1 MSNQVQTIP
10 EFDPERNG
18 DLPNPDQPVAGKMQ
32 RLKDGLRANIEFM
45 LRPQLTRF
53 DQVYPERDEPEADQ
67 LLDRIGHALTG
78 TIVRKLRA
86 RPKRVHAIV
95 DQVAPFEAPLRELDS
110 DGLRELARELTR
122 QLRREG
128 MKDELVAHAFAL
140 VRETSD
146 RIHGMRHFNSQ
157 LIGGWVMLQGMIAE
171 METGE
176 GKTLTATLP
185 ACTAALAGRPV
196 HVITVNDYLVE
207 RDHALMQP
215 VYAALGISSAAVTSE
230 MSHEERQLAYACDVV
245 YCTNKT
251 VVFDYLRDRIVLGTQ
266 SDSLHL
272 KLEKVYGGDAA
283 KSRIRR
289 LLLRGLSFAIV
300 DEADSVLADEAG
312 TPLIISAE
320 VSSPDEALFAGQ
332 AIDLAHQLVEGL
344 HYRILRGERRIEMQE
359 EGHQRVIDLS
369 KSLGGV
375 WSITLRREE
384 MINQALTALLL
395 FSRDEQYLVR
405 DGKIQVIDEF
415 TGRVMADRSWGQGL
429 HQLIEVKEGLKVT
442 ARREPLARISYQ
454 RFFRRYQH
462 LSGMSGTA
470 SEVAAELGSI
480 YGLGVVK
487 VPTNRPSLRMTHPDR
502 VFATD
507 EEKWECVLQRILHH
521 HERGAP
527 ILVGTRSVV
536 SSELLSQKLE
546 ERGIAHKVLNAKQ
559 DGEEADIVADAG
571 HVGRI
576 TIATN
581 MAGRGT
587 DIKLREGAA
596 ELGGLHV
603 ILSERHEAGRIDR
616 QIAGRCA
623 RQGDP
628 GNVEAIL
635 SLEDALLVPYNNGLP
650 ALVLRRLVSR
660 FSDKKEMLHAKWI
673 RYAQKRTER
682 SQSRIRKSLLKADK
696 QMGDIL
702 SFSGRA
708 E

>member
-1 MSNQVQTIP
+1 
-10 EFDPERNG
+10 
-18 DLPNPDQPVAGKMQ
+18 
-32 RLKDGLRANIEFM
+32 
-45 LRPQLTRF
+45 
-53 DQVYPERDEPEADQ
+53 
-67 LLDRIGHALTG
+67 
-78 TIVRKLRA
+78 
-86 RPKRVHAIV
+86 
-95 DQVAPFEAPLRELDS
+95 
-110 DGLRELARELTR
+110 
-122 QLRREG
+122 
-128 MKDELVAHAFAL
+128 
-140 VRETSD
+140 
-146 RIHGMRHFNSQ
+146 
-157 LIGGWVMLQGMIAE
+157 MI
-171 METGE
+171 
-176 GKTLTATLP
+176 
-185 ACTAALAGRPV
+185 
-196 HVITVNDYLVE
+196 
-207 RDHALMQP
+207 
-215 VYAALGISSAAVTSE
+215 S
-230 MSHEERQLAYACDVV
+230 
-245 YCTNKT
+245 
-251 VVFDYLRDRIVLGTQ
+251 
-266 SDSLHL
+266 
-272 KLEKVYGGDAA
+272 
-283 KSRIRR
+283 
-289 LLLRGLSFAIV
+289 
-300 DEADSVLADEAG
+300 
-312 TPLIISAE
+312 
-320 VSSPDEALFAGQ
+320 
-332 AIDLAHQLVEGL
+332 
-344 HYRILRGERRIEMQE
+344 
-359 EGHQRVIDLS
+359 
-369 KSLGGV
+369 
-375 WSITLRREE
+375 
-384 MINQALTALLL
+384 QALTALFL
-395 FSRDEQYLVR
+395 FARDEQYLVR

-429 HQLIEVKEGLKVT
+429 HQLIEVKEGLEVT

-470 SEVAAELGSI
+470 SEVAAELGNI

-507 EEKWECVLQRILHH
+507 EEKWECVLARILHH
-521 HERGAP
+521 HQRGAP

-559 DGEEADIVADAG
+559 DGEEADIVAEAG

-635 SLEDALLVPYNNGLP
+635 SLQDALLVPYSNGLS
-650 ALVLRRLVSR
+650 AVVLRSLVSR